1 MTIDKKT
8 LDKIAQGDKELTEKF
23 GAETFDDFDC
33 RPENSYPEADRDDV
47 IPEHIKL
54 ALGVRK
60 KVKSNNKSGSDD

>member
-1 MTIDKKT
+1 MTIEKKT

-23 GAETFDDFDC
+23 GADAFDDFDC

-54 ALGVRK
+54 AIEATK
-60 KVKSNNKSGSDD
+60 KAKGTT

>member
-1 MTIDKKT
+1 MTIDKNT
-8 LDKIAQGDKELTEKF
+8 QDKIVQGDKELTEKF
-23 GAETFDDFDC
+23 GAEAFDDFDC

-60 KVKSNNKSGSDD
+60 MVKSNNKSGSDD